1 MTLGTT
7 GSERAFVWAIA
18 IALTV
23 QFTLPGAIAL
33 FTSDGYAV
41 LFGLAALGLISAAG
55 YGYAHGGV
63 AGSVVL
69 AVSPLIGAV
78 GVVPLVGAVA
88 PFIPV
93 TIPAE
98 TGLAWELSVA
108 LLVGMVVGGFGTVLG
123 RGMRWIRPGERR
135 QSNPGAAGR

>member
-69 AVSPLIGAV
+69 AVSPLIGVV